1 MKRNLD
7 LDVMAPHQVALTLRR
22 AANIYREGAAELQ
35 TYWQDSDAGKCWE
48 DFAGILDRA
57 ADACEKARAKRGV

>member
-22 AANIYREGAAELQ
+22 AVDSYREGAAELQ
-35 TYWQDSDAGKCWE
+35 TAWQDPNAGKCWE
-48 DFAGILDRA
+48 DFAGILERA
-57 ADACEKARAKRGV
+57 ADACEKARTSRGV